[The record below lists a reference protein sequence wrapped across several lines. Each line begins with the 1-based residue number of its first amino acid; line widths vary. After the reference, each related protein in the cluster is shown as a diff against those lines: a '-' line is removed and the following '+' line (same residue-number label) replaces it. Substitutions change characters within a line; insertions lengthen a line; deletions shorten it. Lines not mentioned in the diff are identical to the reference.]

1 MSAVVWP
8 LVASLLLLLTNALFV
23 AAEFSIVSAPRASLE
38 HLALR
43 GHRAARRVLD
53 IIDTPAR
60 RDRYLATVQIGV
72 SVASLGLGMYGEHAI
87 AALIGDALGTTLPA
101 RVSVHVVAS
110 TVAIALL
117 TYAHIVLGEML
128 PKTLALQAAAWT
140 AIYTV
145 PAVEVLQQV
154 LRPFVLLLNGVSAL
168 VLRTTGL
175 DRPQA
180 ARERY
185 HDPEEL
191 QIIIQESQEG
201 GQLHQDAGEL
211 LRELFEFGNLTAS
224 EVMVPRVQMT
234 SVQVGASADELRR
247 IVRARLHTRY
257 PVHAGNPDDILG
269 CLHIK
274 DVITHLVSGEPI
286 SMIDVRPVPYVP
298 VTALLDEVL
307 TAMRRARSH
316 MAVALDEHGGTAGI
330 ITIEDL
336 FEEVVGTIG
345 DEDDGAPPVPGE
357 GGAWTV
363 RGTTRLRDVGE
374 ALDIPFEYPDVQSVS
389 GLVLALL
396 GRPPV
401 RGDAVVWAGIRIEV
415 TAVDGRGV
423 QEAALSRL

>member
-1 MSAVVWP
+1 MSAMAWP
-8 LVASLLLLLTNALFV
+8 LVASLLLLLANALFV
-23 AAEFSIVSAPRASLE
+23 AAEFSLVSAPRASLE

-43 GHRAARRVLD
+43 GHRSARRVLD
-53 IIDTPAR
+53 IIDDPAQ

-72 SVASLGLGMYGEHAI
+72 SVASLALGMYGEHAI
-87 AALIGDALGTTLPA
+87 AAVIGDALGTNLPGRISA
-101 RVSVHVVAS
+101 HVVAS
-110 TVAIALL
+110 AVAIAML
-117 TYAHIVLGEML
+117 TYAHIVVGEML
-128 PKTLALQAAAWT
+128 PKTLALQAATWT

-154 LRPFVLLLNGVSAL
+154 LRPVVWLLNAVSAL
-168 VLRTTGL
+168 VLRSTGL
-175 DRPQA
+175 DRTQSA
-180 ARERY
+180 TERY

-201 GQLHQDAGEL
+201 GQLRHDAGEL

-234 SVQVGASADELRR
+234 SVRVGADADELRR

-257 PVHAGNPDDILG
+257 PVHTGNPDDILG
-269 CLHIK
+269 SLHIK
-274 DVITHLVSGEPI
+274 DIIRHLVSGEPI
-286 SMIDVRPVPYVP
+286 SMLDVRPVPYVP
-298 VTALLDEVL
+298 VTAQLDEVL
-307 TAMRRARSH
+307 TAMRRSRSH

-330 ITIEDL
+330 VTIEDL
-336 FEEVVGTIG
+336 FQEVVGTIG
-345 DEDDGAPPVPGE
+345 DTGDVTPPVPGQ
-357 GGAWTV
+357 GGAWTA

-374 ALDIPFEYPDVQSVS
+374 ALGITFEYPDVQSVS

>member
-1 MSAVVWP
+1 MTRFRAAWVLPIDAPVIRDGWLGVENGRITAIGGDASPDAVDLGRVALLPGLVNAHIHLELSYLHGQIPRGATFIEWVQALLRARREQP
-8 LVASLLLLLTNALFV
+8 VTDAQIVAS
-23 AAEFSIVSAPRASLE
+23 AAATVTSARAS
-38 HLALR
+38 
-43 GHRAARRVLD
+43 G
-53 IIDTPAR
+53 T
-60 RDRYLATVQIGV
+60 
-72 SVASLGLGMYGEHAI
+72 
-87 AALIGDALGTTLPA
+87 ALIGD
-101 RVSVHVVAS
+101 VAN
-110 TVAIALL
+110 TPVTI
-117 TYAHIVLGEML
+117 
-128 PKTLALQAAAWT
+128 
-140 AIYTV
+140 
-145 PAVEVLQQV
+145 EVLQQV
-154 LRPFVLLLNGVSAL
+154 LRPFVLLLNGVSTL
-168 VLRTTGL
+168 VLRVTGL

-201 GQLHQDAGEL
+201 GQLRHDAGEL

-234 SVQVGASADELRR
+234 SVRVGADADELRR

-257 PVHAGNPDDILG
+257 PVHTGNPDDILG
-269 CLHIK
+269 SLHIK
-274 DVITHLVSGEPI
+274 DIIRHLVSGEPI
-286 SMIDVRPVPYVP
+286 SMLDVRPVPYVP
-298 VTALLDEVL
+298 VTAQLDEVL
-307 TAMRRARSH
+307 TAMRRSRSH

-330 ITIEDL
+330 VTIEDL
-336 FEEVVGTIG
+336 FQEVVGTIG
-345 DEDDGAPPVPGE
+345 DTGDVTPPVPGE
-357 GGAWTV
+357 GGAWTA

-374 ALDIPFEYPDVQSVS
+374 ALGITFEYPDVQSVS